1 MNSTTITIGLVVLA
15 LAVGGWIL
23 LRGGKEEDE
32 EEAATPSGP
41 PAPRPPTPATPNGM
55 TSGMTN
61 GMAPNGASPNG
72 MAAGG
77 MPVNG
82 MAPNGMAPNGMPG
95 GMAGGMA
102 GGVAGGMA
110 ANGMPAAGMNP
121 TGMAAPAT
129 YGAAYGAAAGPAMPA
144 PMSSVPAPGST
155 YFAASSP
162 LTSEGHAYEVRARWQ
177 ELQLRFVDDPQT
189 VAGEAERLVDDA
201 LAGVT
206 ASLNA
211 RKDQLSTWRAS
222 GRDDTE
228 QLRAAVH
235 GYRDFLTHLVG
246 P

>member
-23 LRGGKEEDE
+23 LRGGKEEE
-32 EEAATPSGP
+32 EEETATPSGP
-41 PAPRPPTPATPNGM
+41 PAPRPPAPANSPA
-55 TSGMTN
+55 SGM
-61 GMAPNGASPNG
+61 SPNG
-72 MAAGG
+72 MSPTGMPANG

-82 MAPNGMAPNGMPG
+82 MP
-95 GMAGGMA
+95 
-102 GGVAGGMA
+102 
-110 ANGMPAAGMNP
+110 ANGMPANGMPVN
-121 TGMAAPAT
+121 GMPVNGMPVNGMPFNGAAPAT
-129 YGAAYGAAAGPAMPA
+129 YGAAYGTAAVPPMPS
-144 PMSSVPAPGST
+144 PMSSVPAAGS
-155 YFAASSP
+155 YYAASTSP

-189 VAGEAERLVDDA
+189 AAGEAERLVDDA

-211 RKDQLSTWRAS
+211 RKDQLNTWRAS

>member
-23 LRGGKEEDE
+23 LRGGKEEE
-32 EEAATPSGP
+32 EEETATPSGP
-41 PAPRPPTPATPNGM
+41 PTPRPPAPAASNGMSPNGV
-55 TSGMTN
+55 
-61 GMAPNGASPNG
+61 APNG

-82 MAPNGMAPNGMPG
+82 MPPNAMPPNGMAPNAMPGGMPG
-95 GMAGGMA
+95 GMPS
-102 GGVAGGMA
+102 
-110 ANGMPAAGMNP
+110 GMPGAMAPN
-121 TGMAAPAT
+121 GMAAPAT
-129 YGAAYGAAAGPAMPA
+129 YGAAYGAAAATPAMPA
-144 PMSSVPAPGST
+144 PMSSVPAAGT
-155 YFAASSP
+155 YFASASSS

-189 VAGEAERLVDDA
+189 AAGEAERLVDDA

>member
-23 LRGGKEEDE
+23 LRGGKEEEE
-32 EEAATPSGP
+32 EEAVTPSGP
-41 PAPRPPTPATPNGM
+41 PAPRPPTPANTPA
-55 TSGMTN
+55 SGMTAN
-61 GMAPNGASPNG
+61 GMSPNG
-72 MAAGG
+72 MSPNG
-77 MPVNG
+77 MGANGMNPNAMNPNG
-82 MAPNGMAPNGMPG
+82 MAPNGMASPGM
-95 GMAGGMA
+95 
-102 GGVAGGMA
+102 
-110 ANGMPAAGMNP
+110 
-121 TGMAAPAT
+121 
-129 YGAAYGAAAGPAMPA
+129 YGAAYGAAAVPAVPS
-144 PMSSVPAPGST
+144 PMSSVPAAGST
-155 YFAASSP
+155 YFSSATSP

-189 VAGEAERLVDDA
+189 AAGEAERLVDDA

>member
-32 EEAATPSGP
+32 EETVAPSGP
-41 PAPRPPTPATPNGM
+41 PAPRPPAPATPNGM
-55 TSGMTN
+55 S
-61 GMAPNGASPNG
+61 PNGASPNA

-77 MPVNG
+77 MAPNAMAGNTMAGNG
-82 MAPNGMAPNGMPG
+82 MAPNGMAPNGM
-95 GMAGGMA
+95 AGGMPGA
-102 GGVAGGMA
+102 MA
-110 ANGMPAAGMNP
+110 PNGMPSAGMTP

-129 YGAAYGAAAGPAMPA
+129 YGAAYGAAATPAMPA
-144 PMSSVPAPGST
+144 PMSSVPAPGT
-155 YFAASSP
+155 YFASASSP

-189 VAGEAERLVDDA
+189 AAGEAERLVDDA

>member
-23 LRGGKEEDE
+23 LRGGKEEE
-32 EEAATPSGP
+32 EEDAATPSGP
-41 PAPRPPTPATPNGM
+41 PAPRPPTPATNPANGM
-55 TSGMTN
+55 S
-61 GMAPNGASPNG
+61 
-72 MAAGG
+72 
-77 MPVNG
+77 
-82 MAPNGMAPNGMPG
+82 PNGMAPNGMSP
-95 GMAGGMA
+95 
-102 GGVAGGMA
+102 
-110 ANGMPAAGMNP
+110 NGMSPNGMSPNGMSP
-121 TGMAAPAT
+121 NGMSNGMSNGMAAPAA
-129 YGAAYGAAAGPAMPA
+129 YGAAYGAAAGPAMPS
-144 PMSSVPAPGST
+144 PMSSVPAAGST
-155 YFAASSP
+155 YFSAATSP

-189 VAGEAERLVDDA
+189 AAGEAERLVDDA

>member
-32 EEAATPSGP
+32 EETATTSGP
-41 PAPRPPTPATPNGM
+41 PAPRPPAAGMAAANGM
-55 TSGMTN
+55 
-61 GMAPNGASPNG
+61 ASPNG
-72 MAAGG
+72 MAAQGG
-77 MPVNG
+77 MVSPNG
-82 MAPNGMAPNGMPG
+82 MVAPNGMAAPS
-95 GMAGGMA
+95 
-102 GGVAGGMA
+102 
-110 ANGMPAAGMNP
+110 
-121 TGMAAPAT
+121 GMAAPGYGAQVPNAA
-129 YGAAYGAAAGPAMPA
+129 YGAAYGAAASPAVPA
-144 PMSSVPAPGST
+144 PMSSVPATGSS
-155 YFAASSP
+155 YFTQATSP

-189 VAGEAERLVDDA
+189 AAGEAERLVDDA

-211 RKDQLSTWRAS
+211 RKDQLSSWRAS

>member
-23 LRGGKEEDE
+23 LRGGKEEE
-32 EEAATPSGP
+32 EEETATSSTP
-41 PAPRPPTPATPNGM
+41 PAPRPPAPAAAGTMPAAMPASTMPANGM
-55 TSGMTN
+55 
-61 GMAPNGASPNG
+61 SPNG
-72 MAAGG
+72 MAPGG
-77 MPVNG
+77 MAPNAMAPNAMTPNG
-82 MAPNGMAPNGMPG
+82 MAPGGMAPNAMAPNGMP
-95 GMAGGMA
+95 AQ
-102 GGVAGGMA
+102 A
-110 ANGMPAAGMNP
+110 A
-121 TGMAAPAT
+121 
-129 YGAAYGAAAGPAMPA
+129 YGAAYGAATGVPQMPS
-144 PMSSVPAPGST
+144 PMSSVPAGGT
-155 YFAASSP
+155 YFASATSS

-189 VAGEAERLVDDA
+189 AAGEAERLVDDA

-235 GYRDFLTHLVG
+235 GYRDFLNHLVG
-246 P
+246 S

>member
-1 MNSTTITIGLVVLA
+1 GA
-15 LAVGGWIL
+15 AVPGTGMP
-23 LRGGKEEDE
+23 GAMPG
-32 EEAATPSGP
+32 AMPGMPS
-41 PAPRPPTPATPNGM
+41 ANG
-55 TSGMTN
+55 N
-61 GMAPNGASPNG
+61 
-72 MAAGG
+72 

-82 MAPNGMAPNGMPG
+82 AQ
-95 GMAGGMA
+95 
-102 GGVAGGMA
+102 
-110 ANGMPAAGMNP
+110 MPA
-121 TGMAAPAT
+121 
-129 YGAAYGAAAGPAMPA
+129 YGAAYGAAAGVPAMPS
-144 PMSSVPAPGST
+144 PMSSVPAPGS
-155 YFAASSP
+155 YYSSTSS

-189 VAGEAERLVDDA
+189 AAGEAERLVDDA

>member
-23 LRGGKEEDE
+23 LRGGKEEE
-32 EEAATPSGP
+32 EEEETATQSGP
-41 PAPRPPTPATPNGM
+41 PAPRPPAPANMPASGMSPNGM
-55 TSGMTN
+55 PSS
-61 GMAPNGASPNG
+61 GMAPNGMPPGMAPNGMTPNG
-72 MAAGG
+72 MAANG
-77 MPVNG
+77 MAPGMAPGMTPG
-82 MAPNGMAPNGMPG
+82 MAPNGMAPNGMASPG
-95 GMAGGMA
+95 QYG
-102 GGVAGGMA
+102 
-110 ANGMPAAGMNP
+110 AAG
-121 TGMAAPAT
+121 AT
-129 YGAAYGAAAGPAMPA
+129 YGAAYGAAAAPAVPA
-144 PMSSVPAPGST
+144 PMSSVPAAGST
-155 YFAASSP
+155 YFTSATSP

-189 VAGEAERLVDDA
+189 AAGEAERLVDDA

>member
-23 LRGGKEEDE
+23 LRGGKEEEE
-32 EEAATPSGP
+32 EEATSGP
-41 PAPRPPTPATPNGM
+41 PAPRPPAPANMPA
-55 TSGMTN
+55 SGM
-61 GMAPNGASPNG
+61 SPNG
-72 MAAGG
+72 MATNG
-77 MPVNG
+77 MVPNN
-82 MAPNGMAPNGMPG
+82 MAPNGMAAQNGMAVPNGM
-95 GMAGGMA
+95 
-102 GGVAGGMA
+102 A
-110 ANGMPAAGMNP
+110 A
-121 TGMAAPAT
+121 TGMAAPGGYGAPAAT
-129 YGAAYGAAAGPAMPA
+129 YGAAYGAAAGPAVPT

-155 YFAASSP
+155 YFSSATSP
-162 LTSEGHAYEVRARWQ
+162 LTSEAHVYEVRTRWQ
-177 ELQLRFVDDPQT
+177 ELQLRFMDDPQT
-189 VAGEAERLVDDA
+189 AAGEAERLVDDA

>member
-32 EEAATPSGP
+32 EETATPSGP
-41 PAPRPPTPATPNGM
+41 PAPRPPAPANMPASGMAANGM
-55 TSGMTN
+55 SPGGMTP
-61 GMAPNGASPNG
+61 GMAPNGMAPGMSPGMSAGMAQNG
-72 MAAGG
+72 MAQ
-77 MPVNG
+77 NG
-82 MAPNGMAPNGMPG
+82 MAPNGMAQGAYG
-95 GMAGGMA
+95 
-102 GGVAGGMA
+102 
-110 ANGMPAAGMNP
+110 AAGTP
-121 TGMAAPAT
+121 
-129 YGAAYGAAAGPAMPA
+129 YGAAYGAAAGPAVPS
-144 PMSSVPAPGST
+144 PMSSVPAAGSA
-155 YFAASSP
+155 YFTSATSP

-189 VAGEAERLVDDA
+189 AAGEAERLVDDA

>member
-1 MNSTTITIGLVVLA
+1 MCCGHDGSRP
-15 LAVGGWIL
+15 GG
-23 LRGGKEEDE
+23 
-32 EEAATPSGP
+32 A
-41 PAPRPPTPATPNGM
+41 PPTPAWP
-55 TSGMTN
+55 
-61 GMAPNGASPNG
+61 ARWPGA
-72 MAAGG
+72 
-77 MPVNG
+77 
-82 MAPNGMAPNGMPG
+82 
-95 GMAGGMA
+95 
-102 GGVAGGMA
+102 
-110 ANGMPAAGMNP
+110 PAAG
-121 TGMAAPAT
+121 
-129 YGAAYGAAAGPAMPA
+129 
-144 PMSSVPAPGST
+144 T
-155 YFAASSP
+155 YFASASSS

-189 VAGEAERLVDDA
+189 AAGEAERLVDDA

>member
-23 LRGGKEEDE
+23 LRGGKEEE
-32 EEAATPSGP
+32 EEEGATTSGP
-41 PAPRPPTPATPNGM
+41 PAPHPPTPANMPA
-55 TSGMTN
+55 SGIASN
-61 GMAPNGASPNG
+61 GMASNGMGPMNGMAGNGMASPNG
-72 MAAGG
+72 MAG
-77 MPVNG
+77 NG
-82 MAPNGMAPNGMPG
+82 MAPNGMAPNGMASPN
-95 GMAGGMA
+95 GMAPNGMA
-102 GGVAGGMA
+102 Q
-110 ANGMPAAGMNP
+110 NGMGAQAGYGAGP
-121 TGMAAPAT
+121 T
-129 YGAAYGAAAGPAMPA
+129 YGAAYGAAAGPAVPS
-144 PMSSVPAPGST
+144 PMSAMPAPGST
-155 YFAASSP
+155 YFSSATSP

-189 VAGEAERLVDDA
+189 AAGEAERLVDDA

>member
-23 LRGGKEEDE
+23 LRGGKEEE
-32 EEAATPSGP
+32 EEETVTASGPPTPRPPAAATP
-41 PAPRPPTPATPNGM
+41 AAATP
-55 TSGMTN
+55 
-61 GMAPNGASPNG
+61 GA
-72 MAAGG
+72 A
-77 MPVNG
+77 
-82 MAPNGMAPNGMPG
+82 MPG
-95 GMAGGMA
+95 
-102 GGVAGGMA
+102 A
-110 ANGMPAAGMNP
+110 AVPGAGMPAAGMP
-121 TGMAAPAT
+121 GAVAPGAAMPGMAMPGAMPGMPSPNGSGMPVNGAQMPA
-129 YGAAYGAAAGPAMPA
+129 YGAAYGGAAGVPSMPA
-144 PMSSVPAPGST
+144 PMSSVPAPGTYYSST
-155 YFAASSP
+155 TSS
-162 LTSEGHAYEVRARWQ
+162 LTSEGHAYEVRTRWQ

-189 VAGEAERLVDDA
+189 AAGEAERLVDDA

>member
-23 LRGGKEEDE
+23 LRGGKEEEE
-32 EEAATPSGP
+32 EEAVTPSGP
-41 PAPRPPTPATPNGM
+41 PAPRPPTPANTPASGVAANGMSPNGM
-55 TSGMTN
+55 SAN
-61 GMAPNGASPNG
+61 GMSPNGMSPNGMSANAMNPNGVSPNG
-72 MAAGG
+72 MASPG
-77 MPVNG
+77 M
-82 MAPNGMAPNGMPG
+82 
-95 GMAGGMA
+95 
-102 GGVAGGMA
+102 
-110 ANGMPAAGMNP
+110 
-121 TGMAAPAT
+121 
-129 YGAAYGAAAGPAMPA
+129 YGAAYGAAAVPAVPS
-144 PMSSVPAPGST
+144 PMSSVPAAGST
-155 YFAASSP
+155 YFSSATSP

-189 VAGEAERLVDDA
+189 AAGEAERLVDDA